1 MSKIDLQVADSL
13 EFEELSEP
21 ETDIQQPKGVRE
33 VEVYAHREV
42 DEDGVVEVKEVRNRT
57 NSRGEVVHGTPSK
70 ALKGRQTGE
79 SQDDYDDDKYADEPD
94 FKKRPGS
101 SIGWDPDADG
111 LGGQ

>member
-1 MSKIDLQVADSL
+1 M
-13 EFEELSEP
+13 
-21 ETDIQQPKGVRE
+21 RE

-57 NSRGEVVHGTPSK
+57 NSAGEVVHGTPSK
-70 ALKGRQTGE
+70 ALKGRKTGE
-79 SQDDYDDDKYADEPD
+79 SQDDYDDEKYADEPD
-94 FKKRPGS
+94 FKVRPGS